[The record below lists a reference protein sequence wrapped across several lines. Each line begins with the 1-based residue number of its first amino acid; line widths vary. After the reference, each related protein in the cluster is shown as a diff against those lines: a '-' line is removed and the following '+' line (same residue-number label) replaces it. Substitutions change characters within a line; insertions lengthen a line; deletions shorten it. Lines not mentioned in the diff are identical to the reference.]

1 MKEHAGCQVSE
12 RSAAFL
18 TLFKQEKSLLCTVSL
33 HRKPS
38 TLWRRSNSS
47 STRNS
52 SVKTSS
58 AWSAVM
64 ERSSCISVSCEW
76 ENSSVYWPTQTY
88 SRCTH
93 FVLPALMNC
102 PAYVRIL
109 ITRLLIHFLLIVDE
123 EEITFAPTYRF
134 ERDTREKYAY
144 TKAKATGVSLCLVR
158 CFPCMAPVR
167 PHNAET
173 LQATTEWN
181 KWPRTCFFALRH
193 LCTKLPVRMLWL
205 VENSRYNP
213 FTGTRINLSF

>member
-1 MKEHAGCQVSE
+1 MHCFPSQEAEYIVTKI
-12 RSAAFL
+12 
-18 TLFKQEKSLLCTVSL
+18 KQQQYQELLSKDQL
-33 HRKPS
+33 S
-38 TLWRRSNSS
+38 
-47 STRNS
+47 
-52 SVKTSS
+52 
-58 AWSAVM
+58 M
-64 ERSSCISVSCEW
+64 ERSDGKVFLHFGKLWMRKLFSILTDTNIQQMYPLCSACTDEL
-76 ENSSVYWPTQTY
+76 SSIRQDINNT
-88 SRCTH
+88 S
-93 FVLPALMNC
+93 FDSFSF
-102 PAYVRIL
+102 
-109 ITRLLIHFLLIVDE
+109 LIHFLLIVDE